1 MQDVNKD
8 VIWTALELG
17 WKHDI
22 SKALRKRSQ
31 SWHKVEVC
39 FCFGRVKKN
48 KKKTTT

>member
-22 SKALRKRSQ
+22 SKELHYVSVVRGGIR
-31 SWHKVEVC
+31 
-39 FCFGRVKKN
+39 
-48 KKKTTT
+48 